1 MKLPANHRRKS
12 TNLYPYVE
20 KKPMPIKTNNRFQHG
35 TQSFNMTPVIDIV
48 FQLIIFFAVACQFIE
63 AENFPVAVPD
73 ECAFAESGL
82 ERTGQVTTV
91 TVIRTTEEK
100 TDFAVGA
107 EKVMATNYADIV
119 ERLAKSIDTRL
130 KNLPAKDRI
139 VILRIDKDVPF
150 AKAQYALASVAASCA
165 TDIRLA
171 VLKDKGANLQ

>member
-1 MKLPANHRRKS
+1 
-12 TNLYPYVE
+12 
-20 KKPMPIKTNNRFQHG
+20 MPIRTSNKFQRG
-35 TQSFNMTPVIDIV
+35 TPSFNMTPVIDIV

-63 AENFPVAVPD
+63 AENFPVAVPE
-73 ECAFAESGL
+73 ECGFAESDL
-82 ERTGQVTTV
+82 EHRGQVTTV

-107 EKVMATNYADIV
+107 EKVTAANYADIT
-119 ERLAKSIDTRL
+119 EKLAELIDARL
-130 KNLPAKDRI
+130 KDLPTGDKT

-150 AKAQYALASVAASCA
+150 DQAQYALAGVAASCA